1 MNALSVPRGL
11 TDLVLLLAE
20 VLKHLVQ
27 DLLPETRVPR
37 ILGKLGELDV
47 LVDFLRLVDDDAP
60 QIQASLVGVQI
71 LGGLDGEAL
80 LPEAIDV
87 GLALLVGGPHVL
99 DDLLELLEAL
109 QVLNEGV
116 GTTVGFPEQ

>member
-1 MNALSVPRGL
+1 
-11 TDLVLLLAE
+11 
-20 VLKHLVQ
+20 
-27 DLLPETRVPR
+27 
-37 ILGKLGELDV
+37 LDV